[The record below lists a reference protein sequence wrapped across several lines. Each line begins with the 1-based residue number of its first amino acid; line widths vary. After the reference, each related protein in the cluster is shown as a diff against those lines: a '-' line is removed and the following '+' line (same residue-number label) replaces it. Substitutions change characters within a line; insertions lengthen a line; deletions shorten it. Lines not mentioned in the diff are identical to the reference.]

1 MCPLFLSRL
10 RQEKILSPIVFS
22 ISFSPTYFRIFT
34 RIISRYIFFGAVLK
48 GVASHPIHPP
58 PLDPPLHRMCFRHL
72 QWCLH
77 YGLNYPLEF
86 GPFSGLMDCSQ
97 NLSEPWK
104 LLFSWNFYHG
114 ECLVLLDFLQFS
126 CFDDGSLGPGCTS
139 TVISC
144 CVYNLLLA
152 LDFLLR
158 SLSLQ
163 GLWEGCQPM
172 LTVSWSEI
180 VHPVMERSRSHYASA
195 VLFLYPCLQFCLCS
209 SWMSKLQ
216 GSFSP
221 CLFQPR
227 VRSCT
232 QHSLWIFSA
241 SLLRVLK
248 KLFQCAAK
256 PFRLLTVFILEDV

>member
-1 MCPLFLSRL
+1 MNH
-10 RQEKILSPIVFS
+10 K
-22 ISFSPTYFRIFT
+22 
-34 RIISRYIFFGAVLK
+34 
-48 GVASHPIHPP
+48 
-58 PLDPPLHRMCFRHL
+58 
-72 QWCLH
+72 
-77 YGLNYPLEF
+77 
-86 GPFSGLMDCSQ
+86 
-97 NLSEPWK
+97 K
-104 LLFSWNFYHG
+104 LLFSWNLYHG

-163 GLWEGCQPM
+163 GLWDGCQPM

-180 VHPVMERSRSHYASA
+180 VHPVMERSRSNYASA
-195 VLFLYPCLQFCLCS
+195 VLFLYLCLQFCLCS

-232 QHSLWIFSA
+232 QHSLWIFSFA
-241 SLLRVLK
+241 PCLEEAVSVRGETFSAIDRIYTRGRLR
-248 KLFQCAAK
+248 
-256 PFRLLTVFILEDV
+256 RLRRLRRLV

>member
-1 MCPLFLSRL
+1 MCL
-10 RQEKILSPIVFS
+10 
-22 ISFSPTYFRIFT
+22 
-34 RIISRYIFFGAVLK
+34 
-48 GVASHPIHPP
+48 
-58 PLDPPLHRMCFRHL
+58 RHL

-152 LDFLLR
+152 LDFLLGAYPCR
-158 SLSLQ
+158 
-163 GLWEGCQPM
+163 GCGM
-172 LTVSWSEI
+172 VVSWSEI
-180 VHPVMERSRSHYASA
+180 VHPVMERSRSRYASA
-195 VLFLYPCLQFCLCS
+195 VLFLYLSLQFCLCS

-241 SLLRVLK
+241 SLLRVWK